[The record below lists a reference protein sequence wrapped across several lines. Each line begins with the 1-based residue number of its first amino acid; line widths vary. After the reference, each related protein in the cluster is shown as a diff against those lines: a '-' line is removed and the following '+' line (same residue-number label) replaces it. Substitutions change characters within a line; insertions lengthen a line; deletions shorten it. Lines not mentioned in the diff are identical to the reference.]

1 MQAEYDNYI
10 AWLLDHQTSQQH
22 LLREQVEQ
30 MALRGTSRPQ
40 ELAQAVERVDELT
53 EEAQSML
60 ELNQRYGTVSFT
72 QYKFKFLGFPS
83 L

>member
-1 MQAEYDNYI
+1 
-10 AWLLDHQTSQQH
+10 
-22 LLREQVEQ
+22 

-40 ELAQAVERVDELT
+40 ELAQAVERVDQLT

-72 QYKFKFLGFPS
+72 SYKFEY
-83 L
+83 